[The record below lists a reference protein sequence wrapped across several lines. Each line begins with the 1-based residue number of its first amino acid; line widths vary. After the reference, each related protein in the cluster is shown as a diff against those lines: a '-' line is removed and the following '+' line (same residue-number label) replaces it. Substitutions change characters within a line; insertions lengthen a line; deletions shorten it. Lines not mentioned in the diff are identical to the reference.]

1 MSVTGRAVLDA
12 SAVLA
17 LIHGEKGWE
26 RLTLVS
32 GNAVVSAVNAGEVL
46 AKLVSRGMPLRKARA
61 AFDALHLEVVPF
73 SAEEGVISAAY
84 VRPGVSLGDRCF
96 SPRHTCT
103 GPAGRPTASWQP
115 LRAICVH
122 PWSSFASVGERKL
135 R

>member
-1 MSVTGRAVLDA
+1 VSVTGRAVLDA

-96 SPRHTCT
+96 LAAAHVHGT
-103 GPAGRPTASWQP
+103 GWTSDRELAAVEGHLRPP
-115 LRAICVH
+115 LEFFR
-122 PWSSFASVGERKL
+122 
-135 R
+135 